1 MKKQGIIPTEK
12 QMKKGTIILEYLIS
26 KRDFVLALKAEKL
39 HLCRKLS
46 LLLHNVLFEDL
57 EGFG

>member
-26 KRDFVLALKAEKL
+26 KKDSVLALKAEKL
-39 HLCRKLS
+39 PY
-46 LLLHNVLFEDL
+46 
-57 EGFG
+57 